1 MSDTAL
7 HKHMNTTVAEAT
19 YLAKVESVDDPE
31 GHSRVQIKLLS
42 FDGVTDQDALLWAR
56 VAAPFAGADRGAFM
70 IPDVGD
76 EVLVTFINGDTR
88 FPVVIGSLWSASA
101 QPPEQ
106 LGGDG
111 KRVDRWAIKGKAG
124 TRIAIEEEGSG
135 NETIFLTTSN
145 EIANGKLTNSGGGQ
159 IEFKT
164 GGTTVTFTGST
175 VNIETSLDVR
185 VAATSMT
192 IDSPMLTVNAGM
204 SIFNGVIQA
213 QTVIG
218 TSAIFASY
226 TPGAGNIW

>member
-7 HKHMNTTVAEAT
+7 HKDMNTPVAEAT
-19 YLAKVESVDDPE
+19 YLAKVESVDDPQ

-56 VAAPFAGADRGAFM
+56 VAVPFAGDNRGAFM
-70 IPDVGD
+70 IPDLGD
-76 EVLVTFINGDTR
+76 EVLVTFVNGDTR
-88 FPVVIGSLWSASA
+88 FPVVIGGLWSASA

-111 KRVDRWAIKGKAG
+111 KRVDRWALKGKAG
-124 TRIAIEEEGSG
+124 TRIAIEEESTGT
-135 NETIFLTTSN
+135 ETISLTTPGGTKV
-145 EIANGKLTNSGGGQ
+145 ELTESGGGQ
-159 IEFKT
+159 IELRT
-164 GGTTVTFTGST
+164 GGTSVTLTGSN

-192 IDSPMLTVNAGM
+192 IDAPMLTVNAGM